1 MRKKEL
7 TPSHRR
13 MNESRKKKMLALGL
27 VAAVAAT
34 IGLCSA
40 CSSNA
45 ATVVPQ
51 ETSYNTQKSID
62 EQLSATATASVGESA
77 SGELLASGSPA
88 PTQTPAQTK
97 STASASS
104 SDAVIN
110 DSEEAAAATATPQTQ
125 TTSSDTS
132 SDTYSMKDT
141 GDYAIVKLGSDNA
154 AVKALQENLTDLGY
168 LNGATGYFGT
178 DTETALEAFQSANSL
193 TPDGVAGNSTWDVLL
208 SGNAIEA

>member
-1 MRKKEL
+1 
-7 TPSHRR
+7 
-13 MNESRKKKMLALGL
+13 MLALGL